1 MLSVETP
8 ARTELGRFFEVSA
21 RQFAADQPVPE
32 MFSAAVDAEWHLLLN
47 DPEYGAFCAEHAG
60 RLVNH
65 VENTGFGRVSWV
77 AAYEEMFGPLPE
89 VWFTDADGVLNERA
103 LTRYRETGEVW
114 AEWDCTPLPSDD
126 VVPPA
131 AG

>member
-21 RQFAADQPVPE
+21 RQFASDQPVPE
-32 MFSAAVDAEWHLLLN
+32 MFSAAVDAEWHRLLN
-47 DPEYGAFCAEHAG
+47 DPGYAAFCAEHAG
-60 RLVNH
+60 RPVRH
-65 VENTGFGRVSWV
+65 VENSGFGRISWV
-77 AAYEEMFGPLPE
+77 DAYEEMFGQLPQ

-103 LTRYRETGEVW
+103 FTRYRETGEVW

-126 VVPPA
+126 VVPSV

>member
-8 ARTELGRFFEVSA
+8 VRTELGRFFEVSA
-21 RQFAADQPVPE
+21 RQFATDQPVPE

-47 DPEYGAFCAEHAG
+47 DPGYAAFCAEHAG
-60 RLVNH
+60 RLVGH
-65 VENTGFGRVSWV
+65 VENSGFGKVTWV
-77 AAYEEMFGPLPE
+77 DAYEEMFGPLPQ
-89 VWFTDADGVLNERA
+89 VWFTDADGVLNEQA
-103 LTRYRETGEVW
+103 LARYRETGEVW

-126 VVPPA
+126 VVPPV